1 MEVGSVKDIKKSK
14 HREMTIAEASDYFD
28 EHDMFEFEDVK
39 EIKDIKFKLQKKKY
53 VGLDMELFKKI
64 RSKAKKLHKSEDL
77 LIKEWLMEK
86 VG

>member
-1 MEVGSVKDIKKSK
+1 MKKSK
-14 HREMTIAEASDYFD
+14 HKEMTILEASDYFD
-28 EHDMFEFEDVK
+28 EHDIFEFEDVS
-39 EIKDIKFKLQKKKY
+39 EVKDIKFKLQKKKY

-64 RSKAKKLHKSEDL
+64 KSKAKRLHKSEDL

>member
-1 MEVGSVKDIKKSK
+1 MKKSK
-14 HREMTIAEASDYFD
+14 HKAMTIWEASDYFD
-28 EHDMFEFEDVK
+28 EHDIFETENVE
-39 EIKDIKFKLQKKKY
+39 EIMDMKFRLQKKKY

>member
-1 MEVGSVKDIKKSK
+1 MKKSK
-14 HREMTIAEASDYFD
+14 HKEMTILEASDYFD
-28 EHDMFEFEDVK
+28 EHDIFESEDVR
-39 EIKDIKFKLQKKKY
+39 EVTDIKFKLQKKKY

-64 RSKAKKLHKSEDL
+64 KSKAKKLHKSEDL

>member
-1 MEVGSVKDIKKSK
+1 MKKSK
-14 HREMTIAEASDYFD
+14 HKEMTILEASDYFD
-28 EHDMFEFEDVK
+28 EHDIFESEDVR
-39 EIKDIKFKLQKKKY
+39 EVTDIKFKLQKKKY

-64 RSKAKKLHKSEDL
+64 KSKAKRLHKSEDL

>member
-1 MEVGSVKDIKKSK
+1 MKKSK
-14 HREMTIAEASDYFD
+14 HKEMTILEASDYFD
-28 EHDMFEFEDVK
+28 EHDIFEFEDVR
-39 EIKDIKFKLQKKKY
+39 EVTDVKFKLQKKKY

-64 RSKAKKLHKSEDL
+64 RSKAKKFHKSEDL

>member
-1 MEVGSVKDIKKSK
+1 MKKSK
-14 HREMTIAEASDYFD
+14 HKEMTMLEASDYFD
-28 EHDMFEFEDVK
+28 EHDIFEFEDVR
-39 EIKDIKFKLQKKKY
+39 EVTDVKFKLQKKKY

-64 RSKAKKLHKSEDL
+64 KSKAKRLHKSEDL

>member
-1 MEVGSVKDIKKSK
+1 MKKSK
-14 HREMTIAEASDYFD
+14 DKEMTIAEASEYFD
-28 EHDMFEFEDVK
+28 EHDIFESEDIREVT
-39 EIKDIKFKLQKKKY
+39 DIKFKLQKKKY

-64 RSKAKKLHKSEDL
+64 RSKAKKLHKSEDF

>member
-1 MEVGSVKDIKKSK
+1 MKKSK
-14 HREMTIAEASDYFD
+14 RKGMTILEASDYFD
-28 EHDMFEFEDVK
+28 EHDIFEFEDVK
-39 EIKDIKFKLQKKKY
+39 EVTDIKFKLQKKKY

-64 RSKAKKLHKSEDL
+64 KSKAKRLHKSEDL